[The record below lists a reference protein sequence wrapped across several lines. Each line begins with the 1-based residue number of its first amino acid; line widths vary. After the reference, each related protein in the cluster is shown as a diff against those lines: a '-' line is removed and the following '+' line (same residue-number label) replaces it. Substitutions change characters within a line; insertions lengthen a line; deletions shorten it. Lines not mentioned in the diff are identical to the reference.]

1 MNITRTSL
9 LSAVFA
15 TTVVVGSGCE
25 LAQPLTGPGLT
36 MGGELTTD
44 APGPFT
50 VSTTMLILKEG
61 DADAQGLFDEHME
74 VMNEAL
80 KTAPGLVALSLSQ
93 TIGGSTSRTLSIWE
107 SEEAVLNWVTSEA
120 HSEAMVAFAD
130 HADPTSAVTSWQ
142 LTRKELEAAAPTWDD
157 AKAHLDA
164 DGREVY

>member
-1 MNITRTSL
+1 VNITRTSL

-15 TTVVVGSGCE
+15 TTLVVGSGCE

-50 VSTTMLILKEG
+50 VSTTKLVLKEG
-61 DADAQGLFDEHME
+61 DGDAQGLFDEHMD

-80 KTAPGLVALSLSQ
+80 KTAPGLVAVSLST
-93 TIGGSTSRTLSIWE
+93 TIGGSTSRTLSVWE
-107 SEEAVLNWVTSEA
+107 SEEAMLNWVTSEA
-120 HSEAMVAFAD
+120 HGDAMAALD
-130 HADPTSAVTSWQ
+130 GRADPTSSVTSWQ
-142 LTRKELEAAAPTWDD
+142 LTREELEAAAPTWDD
-157 AKAHLDA
+157 AKARLDA